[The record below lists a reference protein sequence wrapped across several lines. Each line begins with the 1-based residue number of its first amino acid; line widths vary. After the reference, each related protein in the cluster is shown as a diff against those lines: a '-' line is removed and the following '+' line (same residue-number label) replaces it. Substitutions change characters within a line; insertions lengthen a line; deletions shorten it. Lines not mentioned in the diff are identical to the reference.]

1 MFTPQTDVQTV
12 VVIVTNDLFKDRAKR
27 EIKRRLTVWRQI
39 TLDGDA
45 LVIGGDFAAFVA
57 YVEELLL
64 GVRIHFQRLSDVFER
79 NSVFSVK
86 LGCCSEDANRKLSP
100 GMWIEF
106 VFG

>member
-1 MFTPQTDVQTV
+1 M
-12 VVIVTNDLFKDRAKR
+12 FKDRAKR

-64 GVRIHFQRLSDVFER
+64 GVRIHFQRFSNVFEI

-86 LGCCSEDANRKLSP
+86 LGCSEDANRKLSP